1 MKYNPKSKKVKISSA
16 KIKTPKK
23 PKNKNNGRKGQ
34 NLYALS
40 GTILMQNGGMV
51 YELTLHGRLLNFL
64 YELGFACEYSVIKI
78 LRNIAVVFGIIGDIM
93 AENLGKSLGRFFGL
107 IVYGL
112 REFAAP
118 FSTIVRAFRTINEI
132 NVKEKHYG
140 PEHVRIRVKGYILTG
155 IKKHIH
161 LTSNPLC
168 YILPVVALGVFFYT
182 ASTMFSYNFVLR
194 VYNNDLMLGYVDS
207 SKVMDEAQQEVSE
220 RIQYQSA
227 GSQWSVAP
235 AYSIA
240 VAEALPGDTKTQ
252 DTTSL
257 ANNII
262 LSSGEEIQESTGLF
276 VDGRFYG
283 ATQDK
288 IQLENDINSL
298 LDGYTRNT
306 EGTTVSFV
314 QDVEM
319 VDGLFLSESVVDH
332 SEIQD
337 LITSQTGETTQK
349 YTVLADE
356 SATDISVKFSITSG
370 ELAALNPQVDF
381 EELEEGDQLNIR
393 RDVSF
398 LTVKEVE
405 QIVYEEEVAYKII
418 QEADPS
424 LRLSAVETKV
434 EGESGLNR
442 ITANVTYI
450 DGVEVSVDI
459 VTTEVLIEP
468 VDEVILV
475 GTALG
480 SGGISYDGPA
490 LGSGSMVWPTGP
502 GTGGISRGFSGSY
515 AHNGIDIWG
524 AHGTPIYA
532 VDSGV
537 VVQVQYSDYAYGI
550 MCLVDHGNGVM
561 SRYAHNS
568 SLNVALGD
576 SVSQGQMIAGMGS
589 TGNSTGNHLHFE
601 IILNGTTVDPAPYI
615 S

>member
-1 MKYNPKSKKVKISSA
+1 MNYNPRTKKVSVSSGKI
-16 KIKTPKK
+16 KK
-23 PKNKNNGRKGQ
+23 PKKTNKKNNKGKGQ

-40 GTILMQNGGMV
+40 GTILLQNGGMV
-51 YELTLHGRLLNFL
+51 YELSLHGRLLNFL
-64 YELGFACEYSVIKI
+64 YELGFSCEYAMVKI
-78 LRNIAVVFGIIGDIM
+78 MRNIAVVFGIIGDLI
-93 AENLGKSLGRFFGL
+93 AEYLGKSLGRFFGL
-107 IVYGL
+107 IAYGL

-118 FSTIVRAFRTINEI
+118 FSTIIRAIGTINTI
-132 NVKEKHYG
+132 IVKEKHYG
-140 PEHVRIRVKGYILTG
+140 GEHVRIRIKGYILTG

-161 LTSNPLC
+161 LTSNPFC
-168 YILPVVALGVFFYT
+168 YILPVGALCVFIYT
-182 ASTMFSYNFVLR
+182 ATTMFGYNFVLR
-194 VYNNDLMLGYVDS
+194 VYNNELMLGYIES
-207 SKVMDEAQQEVSE
+207 AKVMDEAQQEVSA
-220 RIQYQSA
+220 RIQYQSDGA
-227 GSQWSVAP
+227 EWSVAP

-240 VAEALPGDTKTQ
+240 VAEALPSDTKTQ

-306 EGTTVSFV
+306 EGTTVGFV

-319 VDGLFLSESVVDH
+319 VDGLFLSESVVAH
-332 SEIQD
+332 SDIQS
-337 LITSQTGETTQK
+337 LITSQTGETTEK
-349 YTVLADE
+349 YTVLAGE
-356 SATDISVKFSITSG
+356 SVTDISVKFSLTSG
-370 ELAALNPQVDF
+370 ELAALNPDVDF
-381 EELEEGDQLNIR
+381 AELEEGDQLTIR
-393 RDVSF
+393 RNVSF

-405 QIVYEEEVAYKII
+405 QIVYEEEVAFQIV

-424 LRLSAVETKV
+424 LRLSTVETKV

-442 ITANVTYI
+442 ITADVTYI

-459 VTTEVLIEP
+459 VNTEVLKEP
-468 VDEVILV
+468 VNEVILV

-480 SGGISYDGPA
+480 SGGINYDGPA

-532 VDSGV
+532 VDAGV

-550 MCLVDHGNGVM
+550 MCLVDHGNGIM

-568 SLNVALGD
+568 SLNVSLGD